1 LTAALANVAEADLTV
16 RAFIGASEVT
26 ELIGPQRPDQ
36 VAPLTIS
43 HSVKHDDPALAAT
56 LADSWAQATVETVQ
70 QSYLASLSLVKSTTL
85 GEMTRLEEH
94 LTETEETWEA
104 FQAQD
109 KSTILKRQLEGLSE
123 RVAAAEV
130 RLDDLNRWIAASR
143 ARQQA
148 LSGQLAA
155 SAVSETPT
163 DAIELSDQ
171 LTLLESA
178 EGISEALANQ
188 IRFLLGQQ
196 PGEGNGLEQDV
207 LALLARTRLQNEV
220 TGLVGQLAEQEN
232 ILGQLEAFEQ
242 QADTLLLE
250 IARLDQERSRL
261 SRELNNARKAYTD
274 VVTLEPVI
282 NYLTELAPSNSRVL
296 KEASIPSDPIGPRRM
311 LNTALAT
318 VLAGMMALLYVF
330 LREAVREPATA
341 EITPATSATQAEPQ
355 ATD

>member
-1 LTAALANVAEADLTV
+1 
-16 RAFIGASEVT
+16 
-26 ELIGPQRPDQ
+26 
-36 VAPLTIS
+36 
-43 HSVKHDDPALAAT
+43 
-56 LADSWAQATVETVQ
+56 VQ
-70 QSYLASLSLVKSTTL
+70 QSYLASLNLVKSTTL

-130 RLDDLNRWIAASR
+130 RLDNLNRQIAASR
-143 ARQQA
+143 ARQQI
-148 LSGQLAA
+148 LSGQLTA
-155 SAVSETPT
+155 SGEAPN

-188 IRFLLGQQ
+188 INFLLDQQ
-196 PGEGNGLEQDV
+196 PDGGTGLEQDV
-207 LALLARTRLQNEV
+207 LALLARTRLQDEV
-220 TGLVGQLAEQEN
+220 TDIAGQLAEQEN
-232 ILGQLEAFEQ
+232 MFEQLEAFEQ
-242 QADTLLLE
+242 QADALLLE
-250 IARLDQERSRL
+250 ISRLDRERDRL
-261 SRELNNARKAYTD
+261 TRELDNARKAYTD

-282 NYLTELAPSNSRVL
+282 SYLTELAPSNSRVL
-296 KEASIPSDPIGPRRM
+296 KEASVPSDPIGPRWM

-330 LREAVREPATA
+330 LREAVREPAAAETA
-341 EITPATSATQAEPQ
+341 PATSATQAEPQ